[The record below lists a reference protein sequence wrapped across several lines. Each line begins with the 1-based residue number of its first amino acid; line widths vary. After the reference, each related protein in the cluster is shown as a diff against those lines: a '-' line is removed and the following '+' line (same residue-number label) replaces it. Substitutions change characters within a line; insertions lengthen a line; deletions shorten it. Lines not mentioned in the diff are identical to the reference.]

1 MQNNI
6 NSNKYILNIKFGEL
20 SEFGTPCQSLVT
32 NSGAIPEESNH
43 SGAIPADSGHSCG
56 FRCHSGGFRC
66 HSGGITGFRTESVGH
81 CKVLRLTSF
90 FGFST
95 DLICQ
100 SQRRN
105 PMPGGMAILWYH
117 LQLKLCSTWWNTS
130 GRLRTSRFLA
140 PVLGTTSYSKLK
152 WHCFATTTWKML
164 TLAWKREIP
173 ISHLTSM
180 TTHSRHTTL
189 RRQYGIPSPTSS
201 TLD

>member
-81 CKVLRLTSF
+81 CKVLSSPGGRPVDFTE
-90 FGFST
+90 
-95 DLICQ
+95 
-100 SQRRN
+100 RRN
-105 PMPGGMAILWYH
+105 
-117 LQLKLCSTWWNTS
+117 S
-130 GRLRTSRFLA
+130 GVTC
-140 PVLGTTSYSKLK
+140 K
-152 WHCFATTTWKML
+152 WL
-164 TLAWKREIP
+164 
-173 ISHLTSM
+173 
-180 TTHSRHTTL
+180 
-189 RRQYGIPSPTSS
+189 
-201 TLD
+201 